1 MRICAFEHGAL
12 TPHSA
17 RLGDVGVSLCWH
29 PQVHRLQRGLRT
41 TQRHCITDPP
51 SLSIIASQTVS
62 SVLCSTA
69 PPRATPH
76 TAHTHIVLDRLIRAQ
91 NCAQPQ
97 HVECLH
103 RQAPRAL
110 AAGRSSAPFFL
121 LVGHR
126 SPPCSSSSLNEK
138 CVLTDRNTILYR
150 IETPGVVWR
159 RNTWRRMAAR
169 VLRTPRGALSAA
181 VAAVRSHAR
190 APAFQL
196 A

>member
-69 PPRATPH
+69 PPRAPPH

-103 RQAPRAL
+103 RPAPRAL
-110 AAGRSSAPFFL
+110 PAAFPLPRTQSKHERKRTCSA
-121 LVGHR
+121 VR
-126 SPPCSSSSLNEK
+126 
-138 CVLTDRNTILYR
+138 
-150 IETPGVVWR
+150 TPLA
-159 RNTWRRMAAR
+159 NTWRRLAWHFFAR
-169 VLRTPRGALSAA
+169 YAGRYPLPSPRSVRT
-181 VAAVRSHAR
+181 HAR
-190 APAFQL
+190 PLFSLHSLMRAACCVEPV
-196 A
+196 